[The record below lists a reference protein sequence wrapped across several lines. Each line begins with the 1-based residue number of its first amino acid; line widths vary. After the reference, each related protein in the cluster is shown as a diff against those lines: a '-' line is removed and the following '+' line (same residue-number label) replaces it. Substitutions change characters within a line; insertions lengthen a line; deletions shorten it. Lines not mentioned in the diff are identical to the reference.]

1 MAAVGTLVDRIYR
14 DYLNKPDDLS
24 AFSRL
29 DGAMTDSQNT
39 LSYED
44 GLFSVEEENLL
55 GNGAIVEVGL
65 ELMLVTSAN
74 TSTRVLSVSR
84 GYSGTTAT
92 THADKDNL
100 FINPTFPRKSVFD
113 ATSDNIERLYPSLW
127 NVTTADVTSN
137 TTYAEVPASTVE
149 VLSS

>member
-29 DGAMTDSQNT
+29 DGSMTNSQNT

-65 ELMLVTSAN
+65 ELMLMTSAN
-74 TSTRVLSVSR
+74 TSTRVLSVS
-84 GYSGTTAT
+84 TVI
-92 THADKDNL
+92 
-100 FINPTFPRKSVFD
+100 F
-113 ATSDNIERLYPSLW
+113 
-127 NVTTADVTSN
+127 ADVEGKPIMS
-137 TTYAEVPASTVE
+137 
-149 VLSS
+149 

>member
-14 DYLNKPDDLS
+14 DYLNKPDDLA

-44 GLFSVEEENLL
+44 GLFSTEEENLL

-84 GYSGTTAT
+84 GYSGTTAAA
-92 THADKDNL
+92 HNDKDNI

-113 ATSDNIERLYPSLW
+113 ATADNIERLYPTLW
-127 NVTTADVTSN
+127 NVTTTNVTSN
-137 TTYAEVPASTVE
+137 ATYAEGTSINSRGT
-149 VLSS
+149 